1 MKIFAK
7 IRFYWGATV
16 ISLNTALVMIPAIL
30 LFNRHKSSFLHYINR
45 VTLFMMGA
53 SYESEGEID
62 PHADLLVMNHQGI
75 MDIVAMEAM
84 QKKHLRWVAKKELF
98 ETPWFGLL
106 LQKSDMIRLDRSSK
120 AGLLGLFKE
129 VKISRE
135 IKHRQVAIFPEGTRA
150 KSQKLLP
157 FKSGTKMIAEKLK
170 LKVQPVII
178 TGSKW
183 VLNEHD
189 RTGHSGTIHYRFLPT
204 IDVATAP
211 ETWFNTLQETMQ
223 KEIDNAAT
231 HHRRCR

>member
-30 LFNRHKSSFLHYINR
+30 LFNRYKGTFLHYINR
-45 VTLFMMGA
+45 ATLFMMGA
-53 SYESEGEID
+53 SCQSEGELD
-62 PHADLLVMNHQGI
+62 PHADLVVMNHQGI
-75 MDIVAMEAM
+75 MDIVALEAM
-84 QKKHLRWVAKKELF
+84 QKNHLRWVAKKELF

-120 AGLLGLFKE
+120 AGLRGLFKE
-129 VKISRE
+129 VKVSRE
-135 IKHRQVAIFPEGTRA
+135 IKQRQVAIFPEGTRA

-170 LKVQPVII
+170 LRVQPVIV

-189 RTGHSGTIHYRFLPT
+189 RTGHSGTIHYKFLPT

-211 ETWFNTLQETMQ
+211 ENWFKTLQDTMQ
-223 KEIDNAAT
+223 KEIDDADT
-231 HHRRCR
+231 HHHRCR